1 MWPPS
6 CASPDAPDAVGA
18 DLQGAQ
24 HQQEASLT
32 QDLSLPAERAG
43 NHPAQPG
50 PPLGIMLRMTL
61 PGNGCA
67 DIPYIRME
75 RGFLYLVAKNGL
87 V

>member
-1 MWPPS
+1 
-6 CASPDAPDAVGA
+6 
-18 DLQGAQ
+18 
-24 HQQEASLT
+24 
-32 QDLSLPAERAG
+32 
-43 NHPAQPG
+43 
-50 PPLGIMLRMTL
+50 MLRMTL